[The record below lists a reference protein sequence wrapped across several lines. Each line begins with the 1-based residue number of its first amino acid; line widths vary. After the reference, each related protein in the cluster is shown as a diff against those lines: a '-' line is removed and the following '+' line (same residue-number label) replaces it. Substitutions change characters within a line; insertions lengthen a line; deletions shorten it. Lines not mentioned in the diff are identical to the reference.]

1 MTVSEKPARIRIA
14 IAEDDPD
21 FRAALA
27 ACLRAAGYLV
37 TETHDGREL
46 LDVLQGTPPGFF
58 KVVIADNRMPRLRGV
73 ECLARTRSEAPF
85 VLVSGDDD
93 PDLRARALSGGA
105 AAVLRKPVD
114 FTALLELVHG
124 LLVRELI
131 RKPRAQPDARA

>member
-1 MTVSEKPARIRIA
+1 MTEKPARIRVA
-14 IAEDDPD
+14 IAEDDQD
-21 FRAALA
+21 LRSALA

-58 KVVIADNRMPRLRGV
+58 KIVIADHRMPRLRGL
-73 ECLARTRSEAPF
+73 ECLERAGGRAPF
-85 VLVSGDDD
+85 VLVSGTEE
-93 PDLRARALSGGA
+93 PSFRASAARFGA

-114 FTALLELVHG
+114 FDALLLLVRD

-131 RKPRAQPDARA
+131 RKPRGQPSAVA